1 MSLYLN
7 DLTPRVGG
15 TVCFSPCVPKGC
27 KLTAAHG
34 RTAAGTIHLNAQ
46 EGDNAPLYTA
56 LNDFF
61 NEMERLCFECA
72 YLVPPT
78 ELGYELS
85 SVISALTE
93 CDNGCA
99 EIYLCLGNTIP
110 QPKSTA
116 IEEFIKGL
124 GIPTR
129 TPWIPAEEHLG
140 DVISDKEEAQLFRP
154 IPNMAPLPF
163 ATHAKRADRPCRSTA
178 LEEALKKKADGF
190 AAHLFALIDQKGL
203 DDVTCYKRANI
214 DRKTFSKIRCGTYLT
229 PSKPTAL
236 ALALALRLNLE
247 ETEALLKSAG
257 LALSPAREFDIIIRF
272 CIENEIFDIHEI
284 NEVLYRYDQPLLG
297 G

>member
-78 ELGYELS
+78 DLGYELC
-85 SVISALTE
+85 SVIAALTE

-99 EIYLCLGNTIP
+99 EIYLCLGDKIP

-129 TPWIPAEEHLG
+129 RPWIPVEEHLG
-140 DVISDKEEAQLFRP
+140 DVISDKEEAQPFRP
-154 IPNMAPLPF
+154 IPSMAPPRF
-163 ATHAKRADRPCRSTA
+163 AMRAERPCRSTA

-214 DRKTFSKIRCGTYLT
+214 DRKTFSKIRCGTYRT
-229 PSKPTAL
+229 PSKATAL